1 MIRSTRA
8 TLILVALL
16 PLAALAGCGT
26 APEPESRAALADM
39 NAAMI
44 ANATDMPM
52 PMPDG
57 EMANMASF
65 TLYPGSK
72 LVEAAKIMPHEP
84 ADMTSFSFWSPAAPA
99 TLRGWYAS
107 ELGKAGYKLKVAGDS
122 LIGTDASGNPFRLDL
137 MAAPG
142 GAAMGVVSQG

>member
-1 MIRSTRA
+1 MTRSPRA
-8 TLILVALL
+8 ALILFA
-16 PLAALAGCGT
+16 LAALAGCGS
-26 APEPESRAALADM
+26 APDPESRAALADM
-39 NAAMI
+39 NAAMV

-57 EMANMASF
+57 EMANMAKF
-65 TLYPGSK
+65 ALYPGSK

-99 TLRGWYAS
+99 TLRGWYQT
-107 ELGKAGYKLKVAGDS
+107 ELSKAGYKLRVDGDS
-122 LIGTDASGNPFRLDL
+122 LIGTDKGGKPFRLDL

-142 GAAMGVVSQG
+142 GAAMGVVSKG

>member
-1 MIRSTRA
+1 MTRSPRA
-8 TLILVALL
+8 ALILFA
-16 PLAALAGCGT
+16 LAALAGCGS
-26 APEPESRAALADM
+26 APDPESRAALADM
-39 NAAMI
+39 NAAMV

-57 EMANMASF
+57 EMANMAKF
-65 TLYPGSK
+65 ALYPGSK

-99 TLRGWYAS
+99 TLRGWYQT
-107 ELGKAGYKLKVAGDS
+107 ELSKAGYKLRVDGDS
-122 LIGTDASGNPFRLDL
+122 LIGTDKGGKPFRLDL

>member
-1 MIRSTRA
+1 A
-8 TLILVALL
+8 ALILFA
-16 PLAALAGCGT
+16 LAALAGCGS
-26 APEPESRAALADM
+26 APDPESRAALADM
-39 NAAMI
+39 NAAMV

-57 EMANMASF
+57 EMANMAKF
-65 TLYPGSK
+65 ALYPGSK

-99 TLRGWYAS
+99 TLRGWYQT
-107 ELGKAGYKLKVAGDS
+107 ELSKAGYKLRVDGDS
-122 LIGTDASGNPFRLDL
+122 LIGTDKGGKPFRLDL